1 MNNLFLKLS
10 IFQYSIFIIFIP
22 FTISAQDLIETT
34 HLVGNADGTFL
45 YSVVEPDNITEDTYR
60 ISFSEYTPGLLT
72 RSTGRIMDCSPSNV
86 TGFAMSSDS
95 VGTIDLYIN
104 FNLNCPSGG
113 WVDGINYTFPSNFSS
128 NINNWEFNGGDICSY
143 GK

>member
-34 HLVGNADGTFL
+34 HLSGYADGTFL
-45 YSVVEPDNITEDTYR
+45 YSVVESDNITEDTYR

-104 FNLNCPSGG
+104 F
-113 WVDGINYTFPSNFSS
+113 IKNFH
-128 NINNWEFNGGDICSY
+128 
-143 GK
+143 